1 MLKLSKAQATAV
13 AKKIKDRAYETR
25 KQKVEECKKE
35 LINSK
40 EYKQLES
47 EIIAFISVMET
58 IFKYSPKDVE
68 GYITFNAFG
77 YTSYLYHKNI
87 NNWKDEILENWI
99 NSKANNKYP
108 YSSINENELISDI
121 IFESIVS
128 DDLNE
133 LIEKFA
139 NRYGKNNA

>member
-13 AKKIKDRAYETR
+13 AKKIKDRTYETR
-25 KQKVEECKKE
+25 RQKVEECKKE
-35 LINSK
+35 LVNSK

-47 EIIAFISVMET
+47 EIIAFISIMET
-58 IFKYSPKDVE
+58 IFKHSPKDNN
-68 GYITFNAFG
+68 GYVNFNAFG
-77 YTSYLYHKNI
+77 FNCYLYYKDI

-139 NRYGKNNA
+139 NRYGENNA

>member
-1 MLKLSKAQATAV
+1 MTEITILNVIFLHCVYKLVT
-13 AKKIKDRAYETR
+13 
-25 KQKVEECKKE
+25 
-35 LINSK
+35 
-40 EYKQLES
+40 
-47 EIIAFISVMET
+47 
-58 IFKYSPKDVE
+58 
-68 GYITFNAFG
+68 
-77 YTSYLYHKNI
+77 
-87 NNWKDEILENWI
+87 DEILENWI

>member
-1 MLKLSKAQATAV
+1 MIKLSKAQATAV
-13 AKKIKDRAYETR
+13 AKKIKDRACETR
-25 KQKVEECKKE
+25 NQKVEEYKKK
-35 LINSK
+35 LIDSK
-40 EYKQLES
+40 EHKQLEE

-58 IFKYSPKDVE
+58 IFKHSPKDNN
-68 GYITFNAFG
+68 GYVNFNAFG
-77 YTSYLYHKNI
+77 FSCYLYYNDI

-99 NSKANNKYP
+99 NSKTDNKYP
-108 YSSINENELISDI
+108 YLFINENELVSDI

-139 NRYGKNNA
+139 SRYGENNA

>member
-58 IFKYSPKDVE
+58 IFKYSPKNVE

-77 YTSYLYHKNI
+77 YTSYLYHKDI
-87 NNWKDEILENWI
+87 NKWKDEILENWI
-99 NSKANNKYP
+99 NSKVNNKYP

>member
-13 AKKIKDRAYETR
+13 AKKIKDRACETR
-25 KQKVEECKKE
+25 KQKVEEYKKK
-35 LINSK
+35 LIDSK
-40 EYKQLES
+40 EHKQLEE

-58 IFKYSPKDVE
+58 IFKHSPKDNN
-68 GYITFNAFG
+68 GYVNFNAFG
-77 YTSYLYHKNI
+77 FSCYLYHKDI

-99 NSKANNKYP
+99 NSKANSKYP
-108 YSSINENELISDI
+108 YLSINENELVSDI